1 MYMYD
6 QARPRNWLM
15 IDAGQPS
22 ECHSKNLNMEM
33 KLVSDSQKK
42 TIQSSFSYHSLVI
55 PENHLYTIIASFSK
69 KVLGC

>member
-1 MYMYD
+1 MYD

-42 TIQSSFSYHSLVI
+42 QFNLHFRTIGNSRKSLTHHHSFI
-55 PENHLYTIIASFSK
+55 F
-69 KVLGC
+69 

>member
-1 MYMYD
+1 MYD

-42 TIQSSFSYHSLVI
+42 QFNLHFRTIGNSRKSLIHHHSFI
-55 PENHLYTIIASFSK
+55 F
-69 KVLGC
+69 